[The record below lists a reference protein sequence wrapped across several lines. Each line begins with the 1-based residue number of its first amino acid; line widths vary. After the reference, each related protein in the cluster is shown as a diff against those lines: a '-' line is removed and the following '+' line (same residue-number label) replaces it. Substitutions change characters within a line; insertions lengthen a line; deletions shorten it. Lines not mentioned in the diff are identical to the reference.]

1 MQLTRFTDYALRT
14 LTFLALQQK
23 DRLSTIS
30 EVAQIFAIS
39 RNHVVKIVHQLGLR
53 GYIETVR
60 GKHGGIRLARA
71 PEAINLRDVVMDM
84 ENVLCAVDCKRE
96 NCRLS
101 GGCRIQGIL
110 RRAMN
115 AFLEVLAEFTLADVA
130 RDQDRLCNLLGIDHP
145 QLISR
150 VAIHA

>member
-14 LTFLALQQK
+14 LTFLAVQPG
-23 DRLSTIS
+23 DRLSTIT
-30 EVAQIFAIS
+30 EVADTFAIS
-39 RNHVVKIVHQLGLR
+39 RNHVVKIVHQLGIK

-60 GKHGGIRLARA
+60 GKHGGIRLGRSAVS
-71 PEAINLRDVVMDM
+71 INLRDVVMDM
-84 ENVLCAVDCKRE
+84 EHVLCPVDCKRE

-115 AFLEVLAEFTLADVA
+115 AFLEVLGEYTLADAV
-130 RDQDRLCNLLGIDHP
+130 RDPTRLCHLLGIEQDSI
-145 QLISR
+145 L
-150 VAIHA
+150 AMT